1 MLTRGRVVDTLGE
14 RTDGIMRRIET
25 KLTERLFLERLEA
38 LCAKKTL
45 FDRGYTDKECFVIKR
60 NKNKFWLGKHYI
72 GGFWGPNGYQN
83 CLIFCKYKV
92 NDRGHVD
99 VEYRFGKILLY
110 VFPCVMAF
118 LMCFPIW
125 LVLVYDA
132 IAFPEVRWEGQWGA
146 ICVLAL
152 LWTVG
157 LLFSLYMS
165 KKEKRMLEAH
175 LHRICKVEPHAK
187 LSSDRAKTK

>member
-1 MLTRGRVVDTLGE
+1 M
-14 RTDGIMRRIET
+14 
-25 KLTERLFLERLEA
+25 ERLEA

-60 NKNKFWLGKHYI
+60 NKNKFWLGKHYV

-125 LVLVYDA
+125 LVL
-132 IAFPEVRWEGQWGA
+132 Q
-146 ICVLAL
+146 
-152 LWTVG
+152 
-157 LLFSLYMS
+157 LLFLRSGGKDSGEQFVFSRFSGLSGFCLRCICRKKKKGCS
-165 KKEKRMLEAH
+165 KH
-175 LHRICKVEPHAK
+175 ICIGYVK
-187 LSSDRAKTK
+187 LSRMRSFRPIGLKPNKTA